1 MDKFKL
7 ETSIQFPF
15 FKMNE
20 LVTYSEV
27 KKPSGVAYI
36 LLVLISESKSKTDI
50 LANLLENFGVP
61 KTLHYIFAE
70 TIQYLFDQDILEQNF
85 HFNKN
90 DFNSYRIG
98 DFKFTGR
105 GKKIFAEE
113 SIPTGV
119 NKEVKIS
126 VFYDIAKNELSLSMN
141 SDLEPKPLMDCAIS
155 PEFME
160 QFKCN
165 KDVENYLNL
174 QKGKGIS
181 VKKEE
186 VITKVD
192 YIESENWVGKYDCVM
207 DIDGDFLS
215 IKFEDAVLQKFFES
229 YYSNEMVNTAISYK
243 NRFKFK
249 SAYADKLKLR
259 NYSADKIAGI
269 FIPKEIDDILKQKC
283 QLVLTK
289 GNYLTNNSF
298 VIKSSNSIENYDKT
312 AEFIQ
317 VDMHDMSYAYVP
329 GLFEFNNS
337 VLGKIIIPLVLKI
350 KITSEELNQ
359 IVVPYISSISK
370 YSEENFKSLVQLTN
384 ITKDADKAF
393 KIMESYL
400 NDNAENNIVLLNEI
414 KQSALSN
421 ASILTKYKE
430 LLNNNYYKYLDSISE
445 DSLDSAL
452 KITASI
458 PRFLSIQSKDI
469 LARVFEKLVVKKP
482 VETYQ
487 TLVERGFDK
496 SLVVL
501 YVNPVPEALA
511 NKNADEKTLIDLIN
525 YDTALEALKK
535 ITGVVDYKKYTFNEE
550 EINNQE
556 FKTTFNSA
564 FNLTKNIQ
572 VFRNANIDLFAKYDG
587 FMKVFTAISDDINI
601 LEAALKNPNNI
612 KPELIEKKIASGD
625 YQFVFVNLS
634 AKLEI
639 ILKNKYGLEGKLS
652 DMLSEARRNGSVDR
666 NIISDLHDFR
676 ENRNAYI
683 HPEDRVSNFE
693 ANDLRRWNKEI
704 FELEVEE
711 K

>member
-70 TIQYLFDQDILEQNF
+70 TIQYLFDQDILERNF

-215 IKFEDAVLQKFFES
+215 IKFKDAVLQKFFES

-298 VIKSSNSIENYDKT
+298 VIKSSDSIKNYDKT

-317 VDMHDMSYAYVP
+317 VDMHDMSFAYVP

-337 VLGKIIIPLVLKI
+337 VLGKIIIPLVLK
-350 KITSEELNQ
+350 NQ
-359 IVVPYISSISK
+359 
-370 YSEENFKSLVQLTN
+370 
-384 ITKDADKAF
+384 
-393 KIMESYL
+393 
-400 NDNAENNIVLLNEI
+400 NNIRRI
-414 KQSALSN
+414 KPNSSTLYF
-421 ASILTKYKE
+421 KYK
-430 LLNNNYYKYLDSISE
+430 
-445 DSLDSAL
+445 
-452 KITASI
+452 
-458 PRFLSIQSKDI
+458 
-469 LARVFEKLVVKKP
+469 
-482 VETYQ
+482 
-487 TLVERGFDK
+487 
-496 SLVVL
+496 
-501 YVNPVPEALA
+501 
-511 NKNADEKTLIDLIN
+511 
-525 YDTALEALKK
+525 
-535 ITGVVDYKKYTFNEE
+535 
-550 EINNQE
+550 
-556 FKTTFNSA
+556 
-564 FNLTKNIQ
+564 
-572 VFRNANIDLFAKYDG
+572 
-587 FMKVFTAISDDINI
+587 
-601 LEAALKNPNNI
+601 
-612 KPELIEKKIASGD
+612 
-625 YQFVFVNLS
+625 
-634 AKLEI
+634 
-639 ILKNKYGLEGKLS
+639 
-652 DMLSEARRNGSVDR
+652 
-666 NIISDLHDFR
+666 
-676 ENRNAYI
+676 
-683 HPEDRVSNFE
+683 
-693 ANDLRRWNKEI
+693 
-704 FELEVEE
+704 
-711 K
+711 